1 MGLGGHLSNPSA
13 ILSPEWSRAIRIIA
27 VVSSSFSVI
36 GTLIT
41 IYWFFMMRRN
51 FRRNL
56 ILFLV
61 VADFLKSLWYI
72 SFSGVSLRRGSIDT
86 NSSFCQGFGFLLQGS
101 TMACDYAIFIMSLHM
116 YLQIFCTGSKLF
128 GHDGLYRFR
137 HTVMAGWFLF
147 PFLCAVLAF
156 VRGREGYIAQGPF
169 CTLPIRPYWYRLA
182 LQWIPRYLIWLYI
195 MFVAIRIY
203 LHVGQGFKIF
213 AREDGK
219 DSSTGTNGY
228 GPAESLGTMPGE
240 GMPDLRV
247 AKKRGASAGE
257 LQDLSGFTNNNVSNP
272 PAPASSS
279 SQGSQSTWPTS
290 LNSSSE
296 GFKVSSDGHSRRSS
310 HVIMVADGTIQH
322 ELLQVPPE
330 SKQQRPSVSTIA
342 TWRTSADMTTAVRTP
357 SANLAPIQEGHQ
369 STGDD
374 KIDIES
380 ADTPLKKR
388 RRAIQRQL
396 RLLFIYPVTY
406 LMIWI
411 IPFVY
416 HSCNYS
422 DKYAAHPIP
431 ILALLSNFCVTFAGT
446 VDCIVFGWREKPWQH
461 VPGADGTFLGS
472 FMFWTFNNSRRR
484 KWATPAPKPL
494 PSLGRDDEEEVEA
507 AEPTAQTRRKS
518 RRFSGAPRNSSINGN
533 KPIVPMHKKTFSGTS
548 DRATRAAEQAA
559 ERLAMERADRQSRFS
574 TRNSSV
580 NPPNEWFERRLS
592 ECVSPTREN
601 SHFELATPSP
611 TEEV

>member
-1 MGLGGHLSNPSA
+1 MGLGGHLLNPSS
-13 ILSPEWSRAIRIIA
+13 ILSPEWSRAIRIVASI
-27 VVSSSFSVI
+27 SSSFSVI
-36 GTLIT
+36 GTMIT

-56 ILFLV
+56 VMYLV
-61 VADFLKSLWYI
+61 LADFFKSLWYL

-86 NSSFCQGFGFLLQGS
+86 NGSFCQGFGFLLQAS

-116 YLQIFCTGSKLF
+116 YLQIFSTGSKIF

-137 HTVMAGWFLF
+137 HTVMAGWVVF
-147 PFLCAVLAF
+147 PFLCAILAF
-156 VRGREGYIAQGPF
+156 IRGRQGYIAQGPF

-219 DSSTGTNGY
+219 ESSTETNGY
-228 GPAESLGTMPGE
+228 GPSGSLGTMPGE
-240 GMPDLRV
+240 GTQDLRV

-257 LQDLSGFTNNNVSNP
+257 LQDLSGLTDHNASNSK
-272 PAPASSS
+272 APTSSS

-290 LNSSSE
+290 LNSSAE
-296 GFKVSSDGHSRRSS
+296 GFKLPSGNHSRRSS
-310 HVIMVADGTIQH
+310 HVIVLADGTIQH
-322 ELLQVPPE
+322 EFLQVPSE
-330 SKQQRPSVSTIA
+330 LQQQRHSVSTVA
-342 TWRTSADMTTAVRTP
+342 SWRTSADMTTAVGIP
-357 SANLAPIQEGHQ
+357 SVNLAPIEEGQ
-369 STGDD
+369 QVTSGDKMD
-374 KIDIES
+374 MVS

-396 RLLFIYPVTY
+396 RLLFIYPITY
-406 LMIWI
+406 LMVWT

-416 HSCNYS
+416 HSFNYS

-431 ILALLSNFCVTFAGT
+431 ILALLSTFCVTIAGT

-472 FMFWTFNNSRRR
+472 FKFWTFTNGRKRR
-484 KWATPAPKPL
+484 WATPAPKPVPAL
-494 PSLGRDDEEEVEA
+494 RDEEA
-507 AEPTAQTRRKS
+507 AMESESAPTSKKAKRLS
-518 RRFSGAPRNSSINGN
+518 AAPRSASLSGN
-533 KPIVPMHKKTFSGTS
+533 KPVIHMHKKTFSGTS

-559 ERLAMERADRQSRFS
+559 ERLALERADRQSRMS

-580 NPPNEWFERRLS
+580 NPANEWFERRLS

-601 SHFELATPSP
+601 SAFDLTPSP
-611 TEEV
+611 TKE

>member
-1 MGLGGHLSNPSA
+1 MGLGSHLLDPTSIISA
-13 ILSPEWSRAIRIIA
+13 EWSRAIRIT
-27 VVSSSFSVI
+27 VTVTSSFSVI

-56 ILFLV
+56 ILYLV
-61 VADFLKSLWYI
+61 MADFFKSLWYI
-72 SFSGVSLRRGSIDT
+72 SFSGVSLRRGAIDT
-86 NSSFCQGFGFLLQGS
+86 HSSFCQGFGFLLQAS

-116 YLQIFCTGSKLF
+116 YLQIFCTGSKIF

-137 HTVMAGWFLF
+137 HTVMAGWIVF
-147 PFLCAVLAF
+147 PFLCAILAF
-156 VRGREGYIAQGPF
+156 IQGRVGYIAQGPF

-182 LQWIPRYLIWLYI
+182 LQWIPRYLIWIYI

-213 AREDGK
+213 AREDDK

-240 GMPDLRV
+240 GPLDLRV

-257 LQDLSGFTNNNVSNP
+257 LQDLSGFTNNNVSNLQ
-272 PAPASSS
+272 APASSS
-279 SQGSQSTWPTS
+279 SQGSQSTWPAS
-290 LNSSSE
+290 FNSSSE
-296 GFKVSSDGHSRRSS
+296 GFKLPSDGHSRRSS
-310 HVIMVADGTIQH
+310 HVIILADGTIQH

-330 SKQQRPSVSTIA
+330 SKQQRQSVSTIA
-342 TWRTSADMTTAVRTP
+342 TWRTSADMTTAVGNP
-357 SANLAPIQEGHQ
+357 SVNLAPIEEGHQ
-369 STGDD
+369 LTSGD

-380 ADTPLKKR
+380 ADTPLKRR

-416 HSCNYS
+416 HSFFYS
-422 DKYAAHPIP
+422 DYYAAHPIP
-431 ILALLSNFCVTFAGT
+431 ILALLANFCVTIAGT

-472 FMFWTFNNSRRR
+472 FMFWTFNNGRRR
-484 KWATPAPKPL
+484 WPTPAPKPL
-494 PSLGRDDEEEVEA
+494 PSLGRDEEEDVEQ
-507 AEPTAQTRRKS
+507 TAQTPMKAKRL
-518 RRFSGAPRNSSINGN
+518 SGAPRSSSINGH

-559 ERLAMERADRQSRFS
+559 ERLALERADRQSRFS

-601 SHFELATPSP
+601 SHFEPTPSP
-611 TEEV
+611 TEEI

>member
-1 MGLGGHLSNPSA
+1 MGLGGHLLNPSTV
-13 ILSPEWSRAIRIIA
+13 ISPEWSRAIRIVATI
-27 VVSSSFSVI
+27 SSSSSVI

-56 ILFLV
+56 VLYLV
-61 VADFLKSLWYI
+61 LADFFKSLWYI

-86 NSSFCQGFGFLLQGS
+86 HSSFCQGFGFLLQAS
-101 TMACDYAIFIMSLHM
+101 TIACDYAILIMSLHM
-116 YLQIFCTGSKLF
+116 YLQIFNTGSKVF

-137 HTVMAGWFLF
+137 HTVMAGWFVF

-195 MFVAIRIY
+195 MFVAFRIY

-213 AREDGK
+213 AREDDK

-228 GPAESLGTMPGE
+228 GAASLGTMPGE
-240 GMPDLRV
+240 GTQELRIS
-247 AKKRGASAGE
+247 KKRGPGAGE
-257 LQDLSGFTNNNVSNP
+257 LQDLSGLTHSNTSISQ
-272 PAPASSS
+272 APTCSS

-290 LNSSSE
+290 LNDSAE
-296 GFKVSSDGHSRRSS
+296 GFKLPSANHSRRSS
-310 HVIMVADGTIQH
+310 HVIILADGTVQH
-322 ELLQVPPE
+322 DLLQVPQE
-330 SKQQRPSVSTIA
+330 AKLQRPSVSTIA
-342 TWRTSADMTTAVRTP
+342 SWRSSADMTTAVATSP
-357 SANLAPIQEGHQ
+357 VNLAPIEEGHQ
-369 STGDD
+369 MTSGDKTD
-374 KIDIES
+374 FIS

-396 RLLFIYPVTY
+396 RLLFIYPITY
-406 LMIWI
+406 LMVWT

-416 HSCNYS
+416 HSFNYS
-422 DKYAAHPIP
+422 DRYAAHPIP
-431 ILALLSNFCVTFAGT
+431 FLGLLSTFCVTIAGT

-472 FMFWTFNNSRRR
+472 FKFWTFTSKKRRS
-484 KWATPAPKPL
+484 WATPAPKRL
-494 PSLGRDDEEEVEA
+494 PSLERDEEEA
-507 AEPTAQTRRKS
+507 
-518 RRFSGAPRNSSINGN
+518 SGSAHSPAKANRLSARHSVNGS
-533 KPIVPMHKKTFSGTS
+533 KPMIPMHKKTFSGTS
-548 DRATRAAEQAA
+548 DRATRAADQAA
-559 ERLAMERADRQSRFS
+559 ERLALERADRQSRLS
-574 TRNSSV
+574 TRNSSL
-580 NPPNEWFERRLS
+580 NPANEWFERRLS

-601 SHFELATPSP
+601 SAFELHPSP
-611 TEEV
+611 TKETRDAQQE